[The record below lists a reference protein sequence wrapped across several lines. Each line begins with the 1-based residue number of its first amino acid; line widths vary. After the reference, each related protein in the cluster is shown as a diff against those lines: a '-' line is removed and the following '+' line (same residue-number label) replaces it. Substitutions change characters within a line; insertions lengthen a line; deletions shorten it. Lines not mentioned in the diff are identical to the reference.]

1 MSGIQSALELKYYRN
16 KQTRIWSIR
25 LKNPE
30 GKKSSLSLG
39 VTDLE
44 QAKKIVEDMGMDDV
58 IRKAALVN
66 INRRMSD
73 RLAPMGTKRVSDSVT
88 EWLFELAT
96 RLAPVTVVNYES
108 VMDQWMREMKC
119 GDLALRDITI
129 SEHIQP
135 YLNEAGISF
144 NTLDGRR
151 KKVLNL
157 FFVFC
162 QDEGYIQKNP
172 VKKVRVAHE
181 NIPLEL
187 KQKGIRTPF
196 TTAEVEEM
204 LKVTDKGGVQED
216 LEFHGMIFISAK
228 CGLRISDAVCLEWH
242 SFREAGKIS
251 YYTRKGMTKAEI
263 ITTPEI
269 EAKIEWLK
277 EHVSH
282 PDTNE
287 FVFPKWHAIY
297 QKDLPT
303 GPRSGKVFFG
313 LSRFDRKKS
322 SIKKSAGIHGKGR
335 SFHTLRHT
343 YVTNRQLAGIPASQ
357 IAGEVGHASVSTT
370 AHYMHMHDE
379 IGKAVFA
386 LKQAGKLPDTQSP
399 DGMRW
404 VPFTKELE
412 ALWRTLWA

>member
-1 MSGIQSALELKYYRN
+1 MSGIQSALELKYHRN

-30 GKKSSLSLG
+30 GKKSCLSLG

-73 RLAPMGTKRVSDSVT
+73 RLAPMGTKQVRDSVT
-88 EWLFELAT
+88 EWLFEIAT
-96 RLAPVTVVNYES
+96 RLSPRTIVNYES
-108 VMDQWMREMKC
+108 TMIQWMREMKC

-129 SEHIQP
+129 SEHLQP
-135 YLNEAGISF
+135 YLNQAGMTYD
-144 NTLDGRR
+144 TLKNKRQ
-151 KKVLNL
+151 KTLNL
-157 FFVFC
+157 FFTFC
-162 QDEGYIQKNP
+162 QEEGYIQKNL

-187 KQKGIRTPF
+187 KQVQRRIPF
-196 TTAEVEEM
+196 TVAEVEEM
-204 LKVTDKGGVQED
+204 MKVTAKGGVQED
-216 LEFHGMIFISAK
+216 LEIHGMIFLAAK
-228 CGLRISDAVCLEWH
+228 CGLRISDAVCMEWH
-242 SFREAGKIS
+242 SLREGGKIS

-269 EAKIEWLK
+269 DAKIEWLK

-282 PDTNE
+282 PDTDKYL
-287 FVFPKWHAIY
+287 FPTWHDLY
-297 QKDLPT
+297 QKDAPK
-303 GPRSGKVFFG
+303 GPSSGQVFFG
-313 LSRFDRKKS
+313 LSRLDRKLS
-322 SIKKSAGIHGKGR
+322 NVKKSAGIHGKGR

-343 YVTNRQLAGIPASQ
+343 YVTNRQLAGVSSQQ
-357 IAGEVGHASVSTT
+357 IASEVGHANVSTT

-399 DGMRW
+399 DGTRW

-412 ALWRTLWA
+412 ALWRTLWV